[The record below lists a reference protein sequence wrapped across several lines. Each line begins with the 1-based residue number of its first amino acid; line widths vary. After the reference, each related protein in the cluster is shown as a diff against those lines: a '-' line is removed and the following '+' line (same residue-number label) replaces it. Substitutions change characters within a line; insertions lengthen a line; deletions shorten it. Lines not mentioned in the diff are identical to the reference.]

1 MSIVKFSSP
10 GFDKA
15 RFIQILKK
23 EGLDG
28 ILITSPENTYY
39 TTGYPAIMSAGN
51 PILYAL
57 KNVLPFFVFVDLQGN
72 VTLFCWAGAST
83 GIEFDATRVITFGDK
98 DTAFNKLEDFFRN
111 SRDSIH
117 TIGIESTCPY
127 NVTHLV
133 EKIFS
138 PENIRTADE
147 VIQKCRMVK
156 SATEIEHIRS
166 STLIVEKTVSEL
178 MDLVQPGVR
187 RPYLI
192 HEAKSRMMLNGAT
205 GIGHVTISFGSSNPE
220 VEIDEELE
228 SGKLVVLDLG
238 AQYLGYASDN
248 RRLMYTGKV
257 PDGILDLHK
266 RMCEIVDEIAAKL
279 VPGVLFNDLYNLAI
293 NLYSKNNLD
302 PFIPNVGHTMG
313 LNTEED
319 WLYKNSPVIVE
330 KGMVINL
337 ELYSLYKTGELIGD
351 EETYVV
357 GDHGSTQITTLSR
370 EIRSV

>member
-178 MDLVQPGVR
+178 MDLVRPGVR

-279 VPGVLFNDLYNLAI
+279 VPGVLFNDFPGFN
-293 NLYSKNNLD
+293 
-302 PFIPNVGHTMG
+302 HT
-313 LNTEED
+313 NQR
-319 WLYKNSPVIVE
+319 WNI
-330 KGMVINL
+330 KG
-337 ELYSLYKTGELIGD
+337 
-351 EETYVV
+351 
-357 GDHGSTQITTLSR
+357 
-370 EIRSV
+370 

>member
-1 MSIVKFSSP
+1 MSNIKFASP
-10 GFDKA
+10 GFDKV
-15 RFIQILKK
+15 RYTEILKRT
-23 EGLDG
+23 GLDG

-39 TTGYPAIMSAGN
+39 VSGYPAIMSAGN

-57 KNVLPFFVFVDLQGN
+57 KNVLPFFVFTDQMGEI
-72 VTLFCWAGAST
+72 TLFCWGGAAM
-83 GIEFDATRVITFGDK
+83 GIEFDAARVITFGDK
-98 DTAFNKLEDFFRN
+98 ETAFKKLEEFFL
-111 SRDSIH
+111 DKQDAIH
-117 TIGIESTCPY
+117 SIGIESSCPY
-127 NVTHLV
+127 NVSRV
-133 EKIFS
+133 MEKMFPS
-138 PENIRTADE
+138 GNIQTADE
-147 VIQKCRMVK
+147 VLQLCRMIK
-156 SATEIEHIRS
+156 SQTEIDHIRA
-166 STLIVEKTVSEL
+166 STSVVEKTVSEL
-178 MDLVQPGVR
+178 MDLIHPGIR

-220 VEIDEELE
+220 VEIDEVLE
-228 SGKLVVLDLG
+228 PGKLVILDLG

-248 RRLMYTGKV
+248 RRLMYTGRI

-266 RMCEIVDEIAAKL
+266 RMCEIVDEIAFRL
-279 VPGVLFNDLYNLAI
+279 IPGTSFNDLYDLAI
-293 NLYSKNNLD
+293 NLYTKHKLD

-351 EETYVV
+351 EETYVT
-357 GDHGSTQITTLSR
+357 GENGATQITTLSR